1 MPHTPDNPPQSRR
14 SFIKT
19 TAAASA
25 AVWPSAA
32 LASGA
37 RAAGSDE
44 VKVGLIG
51 AGGRGRGAA
60 SQALT
65 AEPYAKLVAIADAF
79 ADRTEDATSM
89 LKQQVSEESG
99 EGIGNRVAVEP
110 ENQFAGFDAYK
121 KVIDMSDVVILT
133 STPHF
138 RPRHLR
144 AAVEAGKHVFC
155 EKPVAV
161 DPVGIR
167 SVLESTKLAR
177 KNGTSLVSGLC
188 WRYHPVIRATFQQLH
203 DGLVGDITAMECTYN
218 TGGVWDPRK
227 TRQQCASDMEYQIR
241 NWYYY
246 TWLSGDFNAEQHV
259 HSLDKMQWAM
269 HDVPPETI
277 RGSGGRTVRT
287 QEKYGNIYDHFNVIY
302 EYANGVK
309 AFSSCRHW
317 RNSANEVS
325 DRIFCTEGTV
335 EINSAKT
342 KIVNRK
348 GDTVWKYEPKKGE
361 ETNMYQ
367 VEHNEL
373 FQAIRDN
380 KPINNGKYM
389 SLSTMMAISGRMAT
403 YTGKKLTWDQCM
415 NSKLDLTPE
424 NYEFGE
430 APEVKIAVPG
440 KTKFI

>member
-1 MPHTPDNPPQSRR
+1 MPAHPASENNSRR
-14 SFIKT
+14 TFLKSS
-19 TAAASA
+19 AAASTL
-25 AVWPSAA
+25 VWPSAA
-32 LASGA
+32 LAAGA

-65 AEPYAKLVAIADAF
+65 AEPYAKLVAVADAF
-79 ADRTEDATSM
+79 PDRASDAVKT
-89 LKQQVSEESG
+89 LKGQINPDSG
-99 EGIGNRVAVEP
+99 EGIGNRVAVEK
-110 ENQFAGFDAYK
+110 ENEFAGFDAFR

-161 DPVGIR
+161 DPAGVR
-167 SVLESTKLAR
+167 SVLETAKLAAE
-177 KNGTSLVSGLC
+177 KKLSLVSGLC
-188 WRYHPVIRATFQQLH
+188 WRYDPVIRATFQQLH
-203 DGLVGDITAMECTYN
+203 DGLVGEVTAMECTYN

-246 TWLSGDFNAEQHV
+246 TWLSGDFNTEQHV

-269 HDVPPETI
+269 HDEPPVLV
-277 RGSGGRTVRT
+277 RGSGGRQQRT
-287 QEKYGNIYDHFNVIY
+287 DERYGNIYDHFNVVY

-317 RNSANEVS
+317 RGCANEVS
-325 DRIFCTEGTV
+325 DRIFCTKGTV
-335 EINSAKT
+335 YINSGRT
-342 KIVNRK
+342 KIVDLK
-348 GDTVWKYEPKKGE
+348 GETIWKYEGPKE
-361 ETNMYQ
+361 NMYQ

-373 FQAIRDN
+373 FKAIREG
-380 KPINNGKYM
+380 KPINNGRYM
-389 SLSTMMAISGRMAT
+389 SLSTMMAISGRMSA
-403 YTGKKLTWDQCM
+403 YTGQQLTWDECM
-415 NSKLDLTPE
+415 KSKLDLTPDS
-424 NYEFGE
+424 YEWGA
-430 APEVKIAVPG
+430 APEVEIAIPG
-440 KTKFI
+440 KTQFV

>member
-1 MPHTPDNPPQSRR
+1 ML
-14 SFIKT
+14 
-19 TAAASA
+19 AA
-25 AVWPSAA
+25 
-32 LASGA
+32 GA

-60 SQALT
+60 GQALT
-65 AEPYAKLVAIADAF
+65 AEPYAKLVAVADAF
-79 ADRTEDATSM
+79 PDRADDAVQM
-89 LKQQVSEESG
+89 LKKQVDEESG
-99 EGIGNRVAVEP
+99 EGIGNRVDVESGG
-110 ENQFAGFDAYK
+110 QFAGFDAYK
-121 KVIDMSDVVILT
+121 KVIDKSDVVVLT

-161 DPVGIR
+161 DPAGIR
-167 SVLESTKLAR
+167 SVLQSAAIAKQNNTC
-177 KNGTSLVSGLC
+177 LVSGLC

-203 DGLVGDITAMECTYN
+203 DGLVGDITSMECTYN

-227 TRQQCASDMEYQIR
+227 TREQCGSDMEYQVR

-246 TWLSGDFNAEQHV
+246 TWLSGDFNTEQHV

-269 HDVPPETI
+269 HDVPPGSV
-277 RGSGGRTVRT
+277 RGSGGRTQRT
-287 QEKYGNIYDHFNVIY
+287 DEKYGNIYDHFNVIY

-317 RNSANEVS
+317 KNSANEVS
-325 DRIFCTEGTV
+325 DRIFCTKGTV
-335 EINSAKT
+335 HIDSSRT
-342 KIVNRK
+342 KIVNLK
-348 GDTVWKYEPKKGE
+348 GETVWKYKKKEGE

-373 FQAIRDN
+373 FKAIRDG
-380 KPINNGKYM
+380 KAINNGEYM
-389 SLSTMMAISGRMAT
+389 SLSTMMAISGRMAA
-403 YTGKKLTWDQCM
+403 YTGKKLTWQQCM
-415 NSKLDLTPE
+415 DSKLDLTPKS
-424 NYEFGE
+424 YEWGD
-430 APEVKIAVPG
+430 APAVEIAVPG

>member
-1 MPHTPDNPPQSRR
+1 MSSNSQSRR
-14 SFIKT
+14 EFMKAG
-19 TAAASA
+19 AAASA
-25 AVWPSAA
+25 VVWPSTA

-65 AEPYAKLVAIADAF
+65 AEPYAKLVAVADAF
-79 ADRTEDATSM
+79 PDRAADAVKM
-89 LKQQVSEESG
+89 LEAQVDPESSI
-99 EGIGNRVAVEP
+99 GIGNRVEVPSEK
-110 ENQFAGFDAYK
+110 QFAGLDAYK
-121 KVIDMSDVVILT
+121 KVIDLSDVVILT

-161 DPVGIR
+161 DPVGVR
-167 SVLESTKLAR
+167 SVLETAKMAEE
-177 KNGTSLVSGLC
+177 KNLCLVSGLC
-188 WRYHPVIRATFQQLH
+188 WRYDPVIRATFEKLH
-203 DGLVGDITAMECTYN
+203 DGMVGDITAMECTYN

-227 TRQQCASDMEYQIR
+227 TREQCKSEMEYQIR

-246 TWLSGDFNAEQHV
+246 TWLSGDFNTEQHV

-269 HDVPPETI
+269 HDKPPVSV
-277 RGSGGRTVRT
+277 RASGGRQVRT
-287 QEKYGNIYDHFNVIY
+287 DKKYGNIYDHFNVVY
-302 EYANGVK
+302 EYENGVK

-317 RNSANEVS
+317 PNSAGEVS
-325 DRIFCTEGTV
+325 DRIFGTKGTV
-335 EINSAKT
+335 HINSGRT
-342 KIVNRK
+342 KIVDLK
-348 GDTVWKYEPKKGE
+348 GETIWKYDGKKE
-361 ETNMYQ
+361 NMYQ

-373 FQAIRDN
+373 FKAIREG
-380 KPINNGKYM
+380 KTINNGTYM
-389 SLSTMMAISGRMAT
+389 SYSTMMAISGRMSA

-415 NSKLDLTPE
+415 ESELDLTPE
-424 NYEFGE
+424 KYEFGE
-430 APEVKIAVPG
+430 APEVEIAIPG